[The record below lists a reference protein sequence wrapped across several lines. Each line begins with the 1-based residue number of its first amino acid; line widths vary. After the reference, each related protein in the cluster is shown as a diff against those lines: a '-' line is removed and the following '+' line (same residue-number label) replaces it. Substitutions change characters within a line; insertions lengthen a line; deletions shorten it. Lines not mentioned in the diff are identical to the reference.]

1 MRNEKRETR
10 NELKQVQLKNDQ
22 LAAANL
28 RPIAR
33 TLVHGIA
40 ASRLLAPVCPIP
52 RHSSLITH
60 HIFLLISFSL
70 AAAAAIVSGRLAKQK
85 RTIPD

>member
-40 ASRLLAPVCPIP
+40 SRLLAPVFPIP
-52 RHSSLITH
+52 RYSSLITH
-60 HIFLLISFSL
+60 YIFLLISFSL